1 MIRARREFLRLT
13 SAAAIGG
20 LFGTLSHPAAALDY
34 PTRPVRVIVPF
45 APGGPTDVFARLLAQ
60 QLSEQMKTQFYVE
73 NLAGAGG
80 NIGTGRA
87 AEATADG
94 YTLLVDGANLVVNPE
109 LYQQVPY
116 DPIKDFAPITI
127 AVVSPVILTVHPSLP
142 VHSVKELVEL
152 IRANPAKYSYASP
165 GVGTPPHL
173 VGELFRLTLK
183 LDLVHVPFNGGGP
196 AIGSAVAGHTPIS
209 FGAMAPA
216 VPLVRAGTLRG
227 LAVSTKTR
235 SQALPE
241 VGTMAEQGYPE
252 IEGETWFTLVAPA
265 RTPKDIIA
273 LLYRETSK
281 AVAAPVVKERLAS
294 LGYEPIGSTPEQCDA
309 QFKTEMAK
317 WTRVIRDAGIKGE

>member
-13 SAAAIGG
+13 SAAAMGG

-109 LYQQVPY
+109 LYKQVPY

-216 VPLVRAGTLRG
+216 VPLVKAGTLRG

-294 LGYEPIGSTPEQCDA
+294 LGYEPVGSTPEQCDA

>member
-45 APGGPTDVFARLLAQ
+45 APGCPTDVFARLLAQ

-142 VHSVKELVEL
+142 VHSVKSWS
-152 IRANPAKYSYASP
+152 N
-165 GVGTPPHL
+165 
-173 VGELFRLTLK
+173 
-183 LDLVHVPFNGGGP
+183 
-196 AIGSAVAGHTPIS
+196 
-209 FGAMAPA
+209 
-216 VPLVRAGTLRG
+216 
-227 LAVSTKTR
+227 
-235 SQALPE
+235 
-241 VGTMAEQGYPE
+241 
-252 IEGETWFTLVAPA
+252 
-265 RTPKDIIA
+265 
-273 LLYRETSK
+273 
-281 AVAAPVVKERLAS
+281 
-294 LGYEPIGSTPEQCDA
+294 
-309 QFKTEMAK
+309 
-317 WTRVIRDAGIKGE
+317 